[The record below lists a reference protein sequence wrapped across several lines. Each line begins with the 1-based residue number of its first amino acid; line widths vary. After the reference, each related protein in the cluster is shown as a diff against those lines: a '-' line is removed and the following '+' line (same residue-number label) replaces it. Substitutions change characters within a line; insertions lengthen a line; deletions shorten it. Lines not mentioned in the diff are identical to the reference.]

1 MSHGRVLGW
10 LVLPFLAT
18 PLLADTPDPYE
29 AKVQALTHP
38 RYAEREKA
46 ARDLVNAGEPALKAL
61 RAASTSADPELR
73 TRAGAVA
80 ERIDRALR
88 SERLLAAP
96 KIAIKLDKVPL
107 QQAVIDVGKKTG
119 LRFQLEPTK
128 DADFRRLVTLDTG
141 EVPFWDAVQAFYRA
155 AGLMENHL
163 PPTGSP
169 AQTEEMRK
177 VRAIQRMRRMT
188 EVPIGGESLLR
199 LTDGKSA
206 LPVAATKAIRVQALP
221 ANFGENKFD
230 AATGE
235 LTLHLGV
242 DAAPSL
248 PVQEIIGI
256 EVRRATG
263 DNRQVLAPAYP
274 VQPVVAGFPG
284 VEQLLVAKQIVVLAD
299 DMLVGELS
307 GSGSRFPVTLKTGGM
322 RPREL
327 AELEGV
333 VVARIV
339 APPEPIITV
348 PDVFGKGK
356 EHAWTTDSRSLHI
369 EAANVGVAGSQI
381 AATIRVRLVATDE
394 AANEVLNFPVQVKG
408 KLRPFLRI
416 NRRGGDLPVPDFQVR
431 DSTGKLLKVTATA
444 TESGF
449 DGSAASLTVQL
460 RVEQS
465 AEGLSGA
472 TLTLVGR
479 RPVIVEMPFTLKD
492 VPLP

>member
-29 AKVQALTHP
+29 VKVQALAHP

-46 ARDLVNAGEPALKAL
+46 ARDLVAAGEPALKAL

-73 TRAGAVA
+73 TRAAAVA
-80 ERIDRALR
+80 ERIDRVLR

-107 QQAVIDVGKKTG
+107 QQAVIEVGKKTG

-141 EVPFWDAVQAFYRA
+141 EVPFWDAVHAFYAA
-155 AGLMENHL
+155 AGLMENYL
-163 PPTGSP
+163 PPPGTP
-169 AQTEEMRK
+169 AQTEEARK
-177 VRAIQRMRRMT
+177 VRAIKRLQRMT
-188 EVPIGGESLLR
+188 EIPVGGESLLR

-206 LPVAATKAIRVQALP
+206 LPVAATKAMRVQALP
-221 ANFGENKFD
+221 ASFGENKFD
-230 AATGE
+230 AATDE
-235 LTLHLGV
+235 LTFHLSV

-256 EVRRATG
+256 EVRRATA
-263 DNRQVLAPAYP
+263 DRRQVLAPAYP
-274 VQPVVAGFPG
+274 APPAVAGFYG
-284 VEQLLVAKQIVVLAD
+284 AEQLLVAKQLVVLAD
-299 DMLVGELS
+299 EMLAGELS
-307 GSGSRFPVTLKTGGM
+307 RSGSRFPVTLKTGGT
-322 RPREL
+322 RPRQL

-333 VVARIV
+333 VVAVVI
-339 APPEPIITV
+339 APPEPIITI

-356 EHAWTTDSRSLHI
+356 EKSWTTDGRSLHI
-369 EAANVGVAGSQI
+369 ESANERQGFQQ
-381 AATIRVRLVATDE
+381 ATIRVRLVATAD

-416 NRRGGDLPVPDFQVR
+416 NRRSGDMAVPDFQVR
-431 DSTGKLLKVTATA
+431 DSTGKLLKVTTSV

-460 RVEQS
+460 RVERP
-465 AEGLSGA
+465 AEGLSGV
-472 TLTLVGR
+472 TLTLEGR
-479 RPVIVEMPFTLKD
+479 RPVIVEMPFVLKD